1 MNRGIILLPLLGIL
15 LLFSI
20 LCGCSFGP
28 MKISLAS
35 TIHSCLEPLEISYM
49 DSLPTKIESM
59 VIWDIRFP
67 RVLLGVLVGS
77 SLAVA
82 GALMQGLFRN
92 PLADPG
98 IIGVTSGGAV
108 GASIMIVLGS
118 MIVGDEFV
126 DTLGAFA
133 IPLAAIT
140 GAFMVTLLIY
150 RLSLIG
156 EHVDIVSMLLI
167 GIAINA
173 LAGALI
179 GIIVFM
185 ATDEEVRTLTFWGL
199 GSLARGD
206 WHMLS
211 CAAPFFVIPLLF
223 VSIFSK
229 SLNALLLGEEEAMHL
244 GIEVSKLKKILI
256 LTTAS
261 LVGAA
266 VSLTGSIGFIALVVP
281 HIIRSIATSDH
292 RLLLPAAGLLGASL
306 LVLSD
311 IVARTL
317 VSPAELPIGILT
329 ALLGAP
335 VFLSLLIRRKRQIFV

>member
-1 MNRGIILLPLLGIL
+1 
-15 LLFSI
+15 
-20 LCGCSFGP
+20 
-28 MKISLAS
+28 
-35 TIHSCLEPLEISYM
+35 
-49 DSLPTKIESM
+49 
-59 VIWDIRFP
+59 
-67 RVLLGVLVGS
+67 VGS

>member
-1 MNRGIILLPLLGIL
+1 
-15 LLFSI
+15 
-20 LCGCSFGP
+20 
-28 MKISLAS
+28 
-35 TIHSCLEPLEISYM
+35 M

>member
-1 MNRGIILLPLLGIL
+1 
-15 LLFSI
+15 
-20 LCGCSFGP
+20 

-35 TIHSCLEPLEISYM
+35 TIHSFLEPLEISYM